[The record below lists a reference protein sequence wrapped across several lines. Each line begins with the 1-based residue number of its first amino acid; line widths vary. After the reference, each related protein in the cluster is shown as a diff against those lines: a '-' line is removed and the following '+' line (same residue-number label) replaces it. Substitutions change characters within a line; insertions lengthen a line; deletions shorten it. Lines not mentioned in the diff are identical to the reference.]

1 MAFSNDVLLND
12 FAIRCFRDVA
22 DADYIA
28 ARLAYRADLTM
39 QYLWASQQAIEKY
52 LKCILLLNRIP
63 AADVKHDLERGLEK
77 IATAG
82 IVLDLTEPTRKF
94 IDYIDTYGRF
104 RYLETSPYAFGE
116 DIIKLDRTVWE
127 LRRFCTLS
135 EHGRQ
140 EKLTDGVVAPKIR
153 LSGGYL
159 EKIIDKEKHPAR
171 ESLLW
176 QNGFFGKRLRRK
188 VRVKGG
194 FHFKNSPLFLNPHIL
209 DEVVKYVYLPKEVK
223 AAYRKLKD
231 EGDPRLS

>member
-1 MAFSNDVLLND
+1 MLSNDVLLND

-28 ARLAYRADLTM
+28 ARLAYRSDLTM

-63 AADVKHDLERGLEK
+63 AADVKHDLELGLAK
-77 IATAG
+77 IVGAG
-82 IVLDLTEPTRKF
+82 ITLDLTEPTKKF

-104 RYLETSPYAFGE
+104 RYLETCPYMFGE

-127 LRRFCTLS
+127 LRRFCTLA

-140 EKLTDGVVAPKIR
+140 EKLKDGFVAPKVR

-159 EKIIDKEKHPAR
+159 EKIIDKDTHPAR
-171 ESLLW
+171 APLLW
-176 QNGFFGKRLRRK
+176 QNGFFGKRIRKK

-194 FHFKNSPLFLNPHIL
+194 FHANNSPLFLNPHIIE
-209 DEVVKYVYLPKEVK
+209 EVLKYVYVPKELQ
-223 AAYRKLKD
+223 AAYRKLRD
-231 EGDPRLS
+231 EGDPRVK